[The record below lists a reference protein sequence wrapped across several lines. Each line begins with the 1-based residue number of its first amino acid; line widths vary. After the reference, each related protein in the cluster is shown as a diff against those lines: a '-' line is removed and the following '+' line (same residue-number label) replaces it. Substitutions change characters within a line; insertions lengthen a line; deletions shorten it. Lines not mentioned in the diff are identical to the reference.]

1 VSSNGSVSGRLARV
15 GALLERCVTA
25 VTGIAAAAF
34 LWLVVAP
41 ALWPT
46 ERKEALTAL
55 ASVRLPLTGSALR
68 GSANAKVALVEFSD
82 FQCPFCVKFE
92 QEIMPTL
99 SREYIETGKVLLVFR
114 HYPQST
120 LHPQAFAAAE
130 FAECAGRQGQFWPF
144 HSLLT
149 ASRGNLETESLWHYS
164 QLTKLDRA
172 QLKDCL
178 GGSSAAAVRRDIES
192 ANSLGFTGTPSF
204 VFARVS
210 ASGTLQGVAQ
220 MIGARPIQEF
230 RKALDAILAGVR

>member
-149 ASRGNLETESLWHYS
+149 ASRGNLETESLSARGTSAHFSTASSRSHGSVGEGERKHVIGWVVEHGGDVS
-164 QLTKLDRA
+164 
-172 QLKDCL
+172 
-178 GGSSAAAVRRDIES
+178 GGSIPHR
-192 ANSLGFTGTPSF
+192 
-204 VFARVS
+204 
-210 ASGTLQGVAQ
+210 Q
-220 MIGARPIQEF
+220 
-230 RKALDAILAGVR
+230 